1 MCVISDK
8 DFAST
13 YEEAMIVFE
22 LEMDQ
27 RASWREYLLSFIE
40 EVNLQDGNEASRQVN
55 NGDMSAR
62 ARLLVG
68 VSRHQKKM
76 CQQCDNVGM
85 GSVRWAKTGYSQ
97 HTCELCSTQSLLTR
111 FASQQLNI

>member
-1 MCVISDK
+1 MSDK

-13 YEEAMIVFE
+13 YGAMIVFE
-22 LEMDQ
+22 LEIVQ
-27 RASWREYLLSFIE
+27 RGPAWRWNLGSFIE
-40 EVNLQDGNEASRQVN
+40 EMNLQDGNEASRQVN
-55 NGDMSAR
+55 TGDMSAR

-97 HTCELCSTQSLLTR
+97 HTCELCSTQSLLTI
-111 FASQQLNI
+111 FASERINI